1 MMEVKRRILEK
12 RKNNHTDYYGITRKR
27 DLGYYI
33 YSRVIITITL
43 ILILFPLLYIFSVS
57 LRTKDTVYSAI
68 LYLIPKAV
76 TFQNYIDAFNYAET
90 HLNVTFLEMFRNSLI
105 ITSISVSITLV
116 IACLGSFAFSNYR
129 FKGKELTF
137 TMIIA
142 TFVIPPQALLIPLF
156 FILRNTGLLNTY
168 LAVIIPYMGFLIPVA
183 TLILRSFFEQIPK
196 EIKESAKIDGASD
209 IRVFLRIVLPLSKPA
224 IASTAILLFLESWNE
239 FIYALVF
246 LSNPK
251 IQTIPVAVAKIAGG
265 KYIIPVGT
273 YAASIVITIIPIMVV
288 FIIFQKWF
296 IAGMTVGAVKG

>member
-1 MMEVKRRILEK
+1 
-12 RKNNHTDYYGITRKR
+12 
-27 DLGYYI
+27 
-33 YSRVIITITL
+33 
-43 ILILFPLLYIFSVS
+43 
-57 LRTKDTVYSAI
+57 
-68 LYLIPKAV
+68 
-76 TFQNYIDAFNYAET
+76 
-90 HLNVTFLEMFRNSLI
+90 
-105 ITSISVSITLV
+105 
-116 IACLGSFAFSNYR
+116 
-129 FKGKELTF
+129 
-137 TMIIA
+137 
-142 TFVIPPQALLIPLF
+142 
-156 FILRNTGLLNTY
+156 
-168 LAVIIPYMGFLIPVA
+168 MGFLIPVA